1 MVIFV
6 TLSKSALYRIGVLEF
21 LSDVD
26 QGQLKKATSFPFC
39 PNNFLGANY
48 KFNNANI
55 MAPPFILSIIIFLF
69 LLAGIRIIFE
79 YKRAL
84 KFRFGKYV
92 KTLQPGFRWIIPLV
106 ETIQTV
112 DIRVITINIIS
123 QEVMTEDN
131 VPCSIDGVVFFKI
144 NNPEKAVL
152 EVEEYRFAITQ
163 LAQAAL
169 RDVCGKVELDTIL
182 SKREEMGKNIKAIVE
197 LETKEWGI
205 EIIDVKIKDIQ
216 LPENMKRM
224 MANQAEAERS
234 RRARIIL
241 ALAEEQAAG
250 KLLEAG
256 KLIDQSPSAIKLR
269 LYQTLSNIA
278 AEKNSTILFPFPEE
292 VLPRNPVKKSK
303 NKK

>member
-1 MVIFV
+1 MNP
-6 TLSKSALYRIGVLEF
+6 TYLF
-21 LSDVD
+21 LII
-26 QGQLKKATSFPFC
+26 
-39 PNNFLGANY
+39 LGL
-48 KFNNANI
+48 I
-55 MAPPFILSIIIFLF
+55 
-69 LLAGIRIIFE
+69 LLAGIRVIYQ

-84 KFRFGKYV
+84 KFRFGKYI
-92 KTLQPGFRWIIPLV
+92 KTLNPGFRWIIPIV
-106 ETIQTV
+106 ETIQVV

-144 NNPEKAVL
+144 YDPEKAVL
-152 EVEEYRFAITQ
+152 EVEEFSFAITQ
-163 LAQAAL
+163 LSQAAL

-182 SKREEMGKNIKAIVE
+182 SNREEMGKNIKAIVE
-197 LETKEWGI
+197 QETHEWGI
-205 EIIDVKIKDIQ
+205 EIMDVKIKDIQ

-241 ALAEEQAAG
+241 AEAEEQAAN

-256 KLIDQSPSAIKLR
+256 LQIDKSPSAIKLR

-292 VLPRNPVKKSK
+292 VLPRNKKKDS
-303 NKK
+303 

>member
-1 MVIFV
+1 MSYTITF
-6 TLSKSALYRIGVLEF
+6 
-21 LSDVD
+21 
-26 QGQLKKATSFPFC
+26 
-39 PNNFLGANY
+39 
-48 KFNNANI
+48 
-55 MAPPFILSIIIFLF
+55 SIILGLI

-92 KTLQPGFRWIIPLV
+92 KTLEPGFRWIIPIV
-106 ETIQTV
+106 ETVQIV
-112 DIRVITINIIS
+112 DIRVITINILS

-144 NNPEKAVL
+144 KDPEKAVL
-152 EVEEYRFAITQ
+152 EVEEYHFAITQ

-197 LETKEWGI
+197 LETREWGI

-216 LPENMKRM
+216 LPENMRRM

-241 ALAEEQAAG
+241 AQAEEQAAG

-256 KLIDQSPSAIKLR
+256 RQIDKSPSAIKLR
-269 LYQTLSNIA
+269 LYQTLANIA
-278 AEKNSTILFPFPEE
+278 SEKNSTILFPFPEE
-292 VLPRNPVKKSK
+292 VLPRKDKKKSK
-303 NKK
+303 

>member
-1 MVIFV
+1 MFPPLILFVIFSV
-6 TLSKSALYRIGVLEF
+6 
-21 LSDVD
+21 
-26 QGQLKKATSFPFC
+26 
-39 PNNFLGANY
+39 
-48 KFNNANI
+48 
-55 MAPPFILSIIIFLF
+55 F
-69 LLAGIRIIFE
+69 LLSGIRIIFE

-92 KTLQPGFRWIIPLV
+92 ETLQPGFRWIIPLV
-106 ETIQTV
+106 DTIQIV
-112 DIRVITINIIS
+112 DIRVITINIVS

-131 VPCSIDGVVFFKI
+131 VPCSIDGVVFFKVTD
-144 NNPEKAVL
+144 PEMAVL
-152 EVEEYRFAITQ
+152 EVEEYNFAITQ
-163 LAQAAL
+163 LSQAAL

-182 SKREEMGKNIKAIVE
+182 SKREEMGKNIKKIVE
-197 LETKEWGI
+197 VETKGWGI

-241 ALAEEQAAG
+241 AMAEEQAAG
-250 KLLEAG
+250 NLLAAG

-292 VLPRNPVKKSK
+292 ALPRNK
-303 NKK
+303 N

>member
-1 MVIFV
+1 MNPPILF
-6 TLSKSALYRIGVLEF
+6 ALILVLF
-21 LSDVD
+21 
-26 QGQLKKATSFPFC
+26 F
-39 PNNFLGANY
+39 
-48 KFNNANI
+48 
-55 MAPPFILSIIIFLF
+55 
-69 LLAGIRIIFE
+69 LAGIRVVFE

-84 KFRFGKYV
+84 KFRFGKYI
-92 KTLQPGFRWIIPLV
+92 KTLQPGFRWIVPFV
-106 ETIQTV
+106 ETIQMV
-112 DIRVITINIIS
+112 DIRVITFNVVS

-144 NNPEKAVL
+144 VDPEKAVL
-152 EVEEYRFAITQ
+152 EVEEYTFAITQ
-163 LAQAAL
+163 LSQAAL

-182 SKREEMGKNIKAIVE
+182 SKREEMGKNIKSIVDS
-197 LETKEWGI
+197 ETKEWGI

-250 KLLEAG
+250 KLLAAG

-292 VLPRNPVKKSK
+292 VLPRKRKKAKPKKK
-303 NKK
+303 N

>member
-1 MVIFV
+1 MNPLLML
-6 TLSKSALYRIGVLEF
+6 TF
-21 LSDVD
+21 L
-26 QGQLKKATSFPFC
+26 F
-39 PNNFLGANY
+39 
-48 KFNNANI
+48 
-55 MAPPFILSIIIFLF
+55 FLF
-69 LLAGIRIIFE
+69 LLSGIRIVFE

-84 KFRFGKYV
+84 KFRFGKYI
-92 KTLQPGFRWIIPLV
+92 KTLQPGFRWVIPV
-106 ETIQTV
+106 IETIQKV
-112 DIRVITINIIS
+112 DIRVITINVVS

-144 NNPEKAVL
+144 VNPEMAVL
-152 EVEEYRFAITQ
+152 EVEEFKFAITQ
-163 LAQAAL
+163 LSQAAL

-182 SKREEMGKNIKAIVE
+182 SKREEMGKNIKNIVE
-197 LETKEWGI
+197 VATKEWGI
-205 EIIDVKIKDIQ
+205 EIKDVKIKDIQ

-269 LYQTLSNIA
+269 FYQTLSNIA

-292 VLPRNPVKKSK
+292 VLPRQSK
-303 NKK
+303 N

>member
-1 MVIFV
+1 MNRFTILFG
-6 TLSKSALYRIGVLEF
+6 I
-21 LSDVD
+21 
-26 QGQLKKATSFPFC
+26 
-39 PNNFLGANY
+39 LG
-48 KFNNANI
+48 I
-55 MAPPFILSIIIFLF
+55 F

-79 YKRAL
+79 YKRAI
-84 KFRFGKYV
+84 KFRFGKYI
-92 KTLQPGFRWIIPLV
+92 KTLNPGFRWIIPII
-106 ETIQTV
+106 ETIQIV
-112 DIRVITINIIS
+112 DIRVITFNIDS

-144 NNPEKAVL
+144 NDSERAVL
-152 EVEEYRFAITQ
+152 EVEEYKFAITQ

-182 SKREEMGKNIKAIVE
+182 SKREEMGKNIKEIVE

-216 LPENMKRM
+216 LPENMRRM

-241 ALAEEQAAG
+241 ALAEEQAAT

-292 VLPRNPVKKSK
+292 MLPNQEKKSK
-303 NKK
+303 

>member
-1 MVIFV
+1 MYPSVFF
-6 TLSKSALYRIGVLEF
+6 T
-21 LSDVD
+21 
-26 QGQLKKATSFPFC
+26 
-39 PNNFLGANY
+39 
-48 KFNNANI
+48 
-55 MAPPFILSIIIFLF
+55 IIIVLFLF
-69 LLAGIRIIFE
+69 SGIRIIFE

-92 KTLQPGFRWIIPLV
+92 EILEPGFRWIIPIV

-112 DIRVITINIIS
+112 DIRVITFNIVS

-144 NNPEKAVL
+144 DDPEKAVL
-152 EVEEYRFAITQ
+152 RVEEYNFAIAQ
-163 LAQAAL
+163 LSQAAL

-197 LETKEWGI
+197 QETKEWGI
-205 EIIDVKIKDIQ
+205 VIIDVKIKDIQ
-216 LPENMKRM
+216 LPENMRRM

-269 LYQTLSNIA
+269 LYQTLANIA
-278 AEKNSTILFPFPEE
+278 AEKNSTIIFPFPEE
-292 VLPRNPVKKSK
+292 ALPRNTK
-303 NKK
+303 

>member
-1 MVIFV
+1 MNPVFFF
-6 TLSKSALYRIGVLEF
+6 TALL
-21 LSDVD
+21 L
-26 QGQLKKATSFPFC
+26 
-39 PNNFLGANY
+39 
-48 KFNNANI
+48 
-55 MAPPFILSIIIFLF
+55 ILFF
-69 LLAGIRIIFE
+69 AGIRIVYE

-92 KTLQPGFRWIIPLV
+92 KTLKPGFRWIIPVV
-106 ETIQTV
+106 ETIQKV

-152 EVEEYRFAITQ
+152 EVEEYNFAITQ
-163 LAQAAL
+163 LSQAAL

-182 SKREEMGKNIKAIVE
+182 SKREEMGKNIKSIVE
-197 LETKEWGI
+197 QETAAWGI
-205 EIIDVKIKDIQ
+205 DIMDVKIKDIQ
-216 LPENMKRM
+216 LPENMRRM

-241 ALAEEQAAG
+241 AQAEEQAAG
-250 KLLEAG
+250 TLLAAG
-256 KLIDQSPSAIKLR
+256 KMIDQSPSAIKLR

-292 VLPRNPVKKSK
+292 VLPRPFKKEK
-303 NKK
+303 E

>member
-1 MVIFV
+1 MAPSVFLTV
-6 TLSKSALYRIGVLEF
+6 FLVLLF
-21 LSDVD
+21 LS
-26 QGQLKKATSFPFC
+26 
-39 PNNFLGANY
+39 
-48 KFNNANI
+48 
-55 MAPPFILSIIIFLF
+55 
-69 LLAGIRIIFE
+69 GIRIIYE

-92 KTLQPGFRWIIPLV
+92 KVLNPGFRWIIPIV

-112 DIRVITINIIS
+112 DIRVITINILS

-131 VPCSIDGVVFFKI
+131 VPCSIDGVVFFRI
-144 NNPEKAVL
+144 NDPKKSIL
-152 EVEEYRFAITQ
+152 QVEEYNYAITQ
-163 LAQAAL
+163 LSQAAL

-182 SKREEMGKNIKAIVE
+182 SKREEMGKNIKSIVE
-197 LETKEWGI
+197 KETREWGI
-205 EIIDVKIKDIQ
+205 EIIEMKIKDIQ

-224 MANQAEAERS
+224 MAGQAEAERS
-234 RRARIIL
+234 RRSQIIL

-278 AEKNSTILFPFPEE
+278 AEKNSTIIFPFPEE
-292 VLPRNPVKKSK
+292 ILSKKGH
-303 NKK
+303 

>member
-1 MVIFV
+1 MNPIALLAIVIF
-6 TLSKSALYRIGVLEF
+6 LI
-21 LSDVD
+21 
-26 QGQLKKATSFPFC
+26 
-39 PNNFLGANY
+39 
-48 KFNNANI
+48 
-55 MAPPFILSIIIFLF
+55 SIS
-69 LLAGIRIIFE
+69 GIRIVFE

-92 KTLQPGFRWIIPLV
+92 KILQPGFRWVLPLI
-106 ETIQTV
+106 ETVQFV
-112 DIRVITINIIS
+112 DIRIITINILS

-144 NNPEKAVL
+144 TDPKKAVL
-152 EVEEYRFAITQ
+152 EVEGYNFAIIQ

-182 SKREEMGKNIKAIVE
+182 SKREEIGQNIRKIVE
-197 LETKEWGI
+197 AETHEWGI
-205 EIIDVKIKDIQ
+205 DILDVKIKDIQ
-216 LPENMKRM
+216 LPENMRRM

-241 ALAEEQAAG
+241 AQAEEQAAG

-269 LYQTLSNIA
+269 LYQTLANIA
-278 AEKNSTILFPFPEE
+278 AEKNSTIIFPFPEE
-292 VLPRNPVKKSK
+292 ALHRLKGKGADEEELDLNAIVKKLTSSLP
-303 NKK
+303 NPE

>member
-1 MVIFV
+1 MNPLLIIGIVI
-6 TLSKSALYRIGVLEF
+6 VL
-21 LSDVD
+21 
-26 QGQLKKATSFPFC
+26 
-39 PNNFLGANY
+39 
-48 KFNNANI
+48 
-55 MAPPFILSIIIFLF
+55 FILG
-69 LLAGIRIIFE
+69 GIRVIFE

-84 KFRFGKYV
+84 KFRFGKYI
-92 KTLQPGFRWIIPLV
+92 KTLQPGFRWIIPFI
-106 ETIQTV
+106 ETIQVV
-112 DIRVITINIIS
+112 DIRVITFNIDS

-144 NNPEKAVL
+144 DNPVKAVL
-152 EVEEYRFAITQ
+152 EVEKYTFAITQ

-197 LETKEWGI
+197 KETMEWGI
-205 EIIDVKIKDIQ
+205 VVIDVKIKDIQ
-216 LPENMKRM
+216 LPENMRRM

-256 KLIDQSPSAIKLR
+256 KIIDQSPSAIKLR
-269 LYQTLSNIA
+269 LYQTLANIA
-278 AEKNSTILFPFPEE
+278 SEKNSTIVFPFPEE
-292 VLPRNPVKKSK
+292 MLPK
-303 NKK
+303 NEPKN

>member
-1 MVIFV
+1 MNPS
-6 TLSKSALYRIGVLEF
+6 L
-21 LSDVD
+21 
-26 QGQLKKATSFPFC
+26 
-39 PNNFLGANY
+39 
-48 KFNNANI
+48 
-55 MAPPFILSIIIFLF
+55 FILLLF
-69 LLAGIRIIFE
+69 GLILLSGIRIIFE

-84 KFRFGKYV
+84 KFRFGKFV
-92 KTLQPGFRWIIPLV
+92 KTLEPGLRWIIPVV
-106 ETIQTV
+106 ETIQIV
-112 DIRVITINIIS
+112 DIRVITINIVS
-123 QEVMTEDN
+123 QEVMTSDN
-131 VPCSIDGVVFFKI
+131 VPCSIDGVVFYKV

-152 EVEEYRFAITQ
+152 EVEEYKFAISQ
-163 LAQAAL
+163 LSQAAL

-197 LETKEWGI
+197 QETKVWGI

-216 LPENMKRM
+216 LPENMRRM

-269 LYQTLSNIA
+269 LYQTLANIA
-278 AEKNSTILFPFPEE
+278 SEKNSTILFPFPEE
-292 VLPRNPVKKSK
+292 VLPRPAKKP
-303 NKK
+303 KKKKIKKID

>member
-1 MVIFV
+1 MNPQLLFSIF
-6 TLSKSALYRIGVLEF
+6 
-21 LSDVD
+21 
-26 QGQLKKATSFPFC
+26 
-39 PNNFLGANY
+39 
-48 KFNNANI
+48 
-55 MAPPFILSIIIFLF
+55 IIVF
-69 LLAGIRIIFE
+69 LLSGIRIIFE

-92 KTLQPGFRWIIPLV
+92 KTLNPGFRWIIPLV
-106 ETIQTV
+106 DTIQVV
-112 DIRVITINIIS
+112 DIRVITINIVS

-131 VPCSIDGVVFFKI
+131 VPCSIDGVVFFKVVD
-144 NNPEKAVL
+144 PEMAVL
-152 EVEEYRFAITQ
+152 EVEEYNFAITQ
-163 LAQAAL
+163 LSQAAL

-182 SKREEMGKNIKAIVE
+182 SKREEMGKNIKNIVE
-197 LETKEWGI
+197 EETKGWGI

-292 VLPRNPVKKSK
+292 VLPRGLKPDIAEKAIKAIKGKKA
-303 NKK
+303 KK

>member
-1 MVIFV
+1 MNLLLLFAI
-6 TLSKSALYRIGVLEF
+6 F
-21 LSDVD
+21 LSV
-26 QGQLKKATSFPFC
+26 
-39 PNNFLGANY
+39 
-48 KFNNANI
+48 
-55 MAPPFILSIIIFLF
+55 F
-69 LLAGIRIIFE
+69 LLSGIRVIFE

-84 KFRFGKYV
+84 KFRFGKYI

-106 ETIQTV
+106 ETIQVV
-112 DIRVITINIIS
+112 DIRVITINIVS

-131 VPCSIDGVVFFKI
+131 VPCSIDGVVFFKVI
-144 NNPEKAVL
+144 DPEMAVL
-152 EVEEYRFAITQ
+152 EVEEYTFAITQ
-163 LAQAAL
+163 LSQAAL

-182 SKREEMGKNIKAIVE
+182 SKREEMGNNIKKIVE
-197 LETKEWGI
+197 VETKDWGI
-205 EIIDVKIKDIQ
+205 DIIDVKIKDIQ

-224 MANQAEAERS
+224 MANQAEAEHS

-292 VLPRNPVKKSK
+292 VLPKKSK
-303 NKK
+303 

>member
-1 MVIFV
+1 MNPLLFV
-6 TLSKSALYRIGVLEF
+6 GVLF
-21 LSDVD
+21 V
-26 QGQLKKATSFPFC
+26 
-39 PNNFLGANY
+39 
-48 KFNNANI
+48 
-55 MAPPFILSIIIFLF
+55 LF
-69 LLAGIRIIFE
+69 LLAGIRVIFE

-92 KTLQPGFRWIIPLV
+92 KTLQPGFRWIIPII
-106 ETIQTV
+106 ETIQVV
-112 DIRVITINIIS
+112 DIRVITFNIVS

-144 NNPEKAVL
+144 DNPEKAVL
-152 EVEEYRFAITQ
+152 EVEEYKFAITQ
-163 LAQAAL
+163 LSQAAL

-197 LETKEWGI
+197 QETGEWGI
-205 EIIDVKIKDIQ
+205 VIIDVKIKDIQ
-216 LPENMKRM
+216 LPENMRRM

-278 AEKNSTILFPFPEE
+278 AEKNSTIIFPFPEE
-292 VLPRNPVKKSK
+292 VLWKDPKKK
-303 NKK
+303 